1 MLRLKRTTQK
11 ILLHA
16 MTMLNKLTCAL
27 KDTFCDEMKVGLT
40 ENKDDDS
47 EDTPCDE
54 RKKTSFQHLKKGSKR
69 VDIIPVTSVM
79 NTTKY

>member
-1 MLRLKRTTQK
+1 MV
-11 ILLHA
+11 
-16 MTMLNKLTCAL
+16 
-27 KDTFCDEMKVGLT
+27 KVGLN

-69 VDIIPVTSVM
+69 VDMIPVPSVM
-79 NTTKY
+79 NKSKY

>member
-54 RKKTSFQHLKKGSKR
+54 RKLRYYMKGRRLVFS
-69 VDIIPVTSVM
+69 T
-79 NTTKY
+79 

>member
-1 MLRLKRTTQK
+1 
-11 ILLHA
+11 
-16 MTMLNKLTCAL
+16 
-27 KDTFCDEMKVGLT
+27 MKVGLT

-69 VDIIPVTSVM
+69 VDTIPVPSV
-79 NTTKY
+79 NILTNLKVVVRQFCQKDGNEAGN